1 MSPDNV
7 ILGHGDLEHAKI
19 IDFGIAKLADSSAT
33 TIIGDDFAGRYAYAS
48 PEQIGLYGGQVDG
61 RSDIYSLG
69 LVLATAATGKALN
82 MGEISESL
90 VSVIRSEERRVGKEC
105 VSTCRSRWS
114 PDH

>member
-1 MSPDNV
+1 MSPDNI

-48 PEQIGLYGGQVDG
+48 PEQIGLYGGNVDG

-82 MGEISESL
+82 MGEISESQNG
-90 VSVIRSEERRVGKEC
+90 RAACRERGCE
-105 VSTCRSRWS
+105 
-114 PDH
+114 DG

>member
-7 ILGHGDLEHAKI
+7 IRGHGDLGHAKI

-48 PEQIGLYGGQVDG
+48 PEQFGLYGGQVDG

-90 VSVIRSEERRVGKEC
+90 VSEIGRAHV
-105 VSTCRSRWS
+105 
-114 PDH
+114 